1 MPILESGQ
9 LFERYRITR
18 CLGSGISG
26 ESYEAEDSILLRKV
40 TLKLVH
46 PHTTLPD
53 AARRQFFREM
63 QRISIFN
70 HPYLAPILDYGEIHG
85 QLYVARRYVSP
96 GSLLGAEGRLWFRP
110 PLGLADAIRYTR
122 HLADALN
129 YMHQQG
135 YIHGALTFSNILVLH
150 GPDLENDAAPFL
162 ISDTGLAQFVRRYG
176 QPAQTPLPITA
187 APEQFDKRLT
197 PASDQFALA
206 VLLYF
211 WLAGRPPFLGTP
223 EEIELKKRH
232 EMLTPLSSLNPHI
245 TLDLDGVL
253 LRALSAAPE
262 YRYPSVQAFAD
273 SLHHTLKY
281 LPEVTEPTRFPSFIT
296 PVQTP
301 FLSLF
306 TEATEPIAATA
317 ENNIYEPF
325 SSATS
330 SSSDGTHPV
339 EAKAPAE
346 MGTIPETE
354 PPTLQETGF
363 PLSPTDDETLA
374 EQPFDIEA
382 PEVSQG
388 EFIPIESAP
397 DSSETLEQIEEE
409 VAPIE
414 ISEIPISEPVF
425 DSVGTR
431 FIASTNNSPTTDS
444 PTTSTGLTSP
454 SDIGRD
460 EARPYNTIHS
470 EAGRDES
477 RPYNTIHSEAGR
489 DEARPYNTIHSE
501 AGRDESRPYNTIHS
515 EAGRDEARPYNTI
528 HSEAGRDESRPY
540 NTIHSE
546 AGRDEARPYNTIHSE
561 AGRDEARPYNDSED
575 THTTSIDHESAL
587 ETKPDDMPIAS
598 IAEIEY
604 DEAHPSDGETAI
616 PLVDQN
622 SDGAEKPTEKPE
634 VQPPTEPI
642 PEPTPQI
649 VPGVPQPLP
658 EPALPEPLPDTG
670 QREQQQEQEQPPS
683 EEPTVIPP
691 PQPLPDIQQ
700 PVPDPETPTEPPV
713 QPPSK
718 EAESNAEQKSL
729 LTARLIIASPYAEEP
744 YEIPLER
751 EEYTIGRAGS
761 SDILLDQ
768 DNLTSRHH
776 ALLRHE
782 ENRYLLYDRRSANGV
797 YVNGQKISS
806 EQGAELLDGDHISIG
821 NYELIFRCPPPD
833 ISNDNGYQESSEPK
847 MTYSI

>member
-9 LFERYRITR
+9 LFERYRIIR
-18 CLGSGISG
+18 WLGSGISG

-70 HPYLAPILDYGEIHG
+70 HPYLTPILDYGEIHG
-85 QLYVARRYVSP
+85 QLYVARRFVSS

-122 HLADALN
+122 QLADALH
-129 YMHQQG
+129 YIHQQG

-162 ISDTGLAQFVRRYG
+162 ISDPGLAQFVRRYG
-176 QPAQTPLPITA
+176 QPVQIPLPITA

-223 EEIELKKRH
+223 EEIEQKKRH

-245 TLDLDGVL
+245 TIDLDGVL

-281 LPEVTEPTRFPSFIT
+281 LPEVTEPARFPSFMT

-306 TEATEPIAATA
+306 TEATEPIPVNADISTQEA
-317 ENNIYEPF
+317 F
-325 SSATS
+325 SSTNDLLSNLDVASTVEPDTS
-330 SSSDGTHPV
+330 HN
-339 EAKAPAE
+339 
-346 MGTIPETE
+346 MGTIPHTE
-354 PPTLQETGF
+354 P
-363 PLSPTDDETLA
+363 LA
-374 EQPFDIEA
+374 FLDATTTE
-382 PEVSQG
+382 
-388 EFIPIESAP
+388 
-397 DSSETLEQIEEE
+397 
-409 VAPIE
+409 
-414 ISEIPISEPVF
+414 
-425 DSVGTR
+425 SVGTP
-431 FIASTNNSPTTDS
+431 FMASTNDS
-444 PTTSTGLTSP
+444 PTENTDLTSI
-454 SDIGRD
+454 SDIERD
-460 EARPYNTIHS
+460 EARPYNN
-470 EAGRDES
+470 AD
-477 RPYNTIHSEAGR
+477 
-489 DEARPYNTIHSE
+489 
-501 AGRDESRPYNTIHS
+501 
-515 EAGRDEARPYNTI
+515 
-528 HSEAGRDESRPY
+528 
-540 NTIHSE
+540 
-546 AGRDEARPYNTIHSE
+546 
-561 AGRDEARPYNDSED
+561 DS
-575 THTTSIDHESAL
+575 HTTSSDHESAL
-587 ETKPDDMPIAS
+587 EANPLDAPAAFIDLDTIGEAGHREPGR
-598 IAEIEY
+598 
-604 DEAHPSDGETAI
+604 DETRPYNIETAT
-616 PLVDQN
+616 PLVIRESAGADKP
-622 SDGAEKPTEKPE
+622 AEKPEE
-634 VQPPTEPI
+634 PPATEPI
-642 PEPTPQI
+642 PEPTPQV
-649 VPGVPQPLP
+649 VPDVPQPLP
-658 EPALPEPLPDTG
+658 EPDLPEPLPDTG
-670 QREQQQEQEQPPS
+670 QQEQQQEQEQPPS

-691 PQPLPDIQQ
+691 PQPLPNIQQ
-700 PVPDPETPTEPPV
+700 PVPEPETPPEPPV

-718 EAESNAEQKSL
+718 ETGSNAEQKSL
-729 LTARLIIASPYAEEP
+729 LIARLIIASPYAEEP
-744 YEIPLER
+744 YEVVLER

-776 ALLRHE
+776 ALLRRE
-782 ENRYLLYDRRSANGV
+782 DNRYLLYDRRSANGV

-806 EQGAELLDGDHISIG
+806 EQGAELIDGDHISIG
-821 NYELIFRCPPPD
+821 NYELIFRCPPL
-833 ISNDNGYQESSEPK
+833 SNGDEYQESSEPK

>member
-1 MPILESGQ
+1 
-9 LFERYRITR
+9 
-18 CLGSGISG
+18 
-26 ESYEAEDSILLRKV
+26 
-40 TLKLVH
+40 
-46 PHTTLPD
+46 
-53 AARRQFFREM
+53 
-63 QRISIFN
+63 
-70 HPYLAPILDYGEIHG
+70 
-85 QLYVARRYVSP
+85 
-96 GSLLGAEGRLWFRP
+96 
-110 PLGLADAIRYTR
+110 
-122 HLADALN
+122 
-129 YMHQQG
+129 
-135 YIHGALTFSNILVLH
+135 
-150 GPDLENDAAPFL
+150 
-162 ISDTGLAQFVRRYG
+162 
-176 QPAQTPLPITA
+176 
-187 APEQFDKRLT
+187 
-197 PASDQFALA
+197 
-206 VLLYF
+206 
-211 WLAGRPPFLGTP
+211 
-223 EEIELKKRH
+223 
-232 EMLTPLSSLNPHI
+232 MLTPLSSLNPHI

-454 SDIGRD
+454 S
-460 EARPYNTIHS
+460 
-470 EAGRDES
+470 
-477 RPYNTIHSEAGR
+477 EAGR
-489 DEARPYNTIHSE
+489 DEA
-501 AGRDESRPYNTIHS
+501 
-515 EAGRDEARPYNTI
+515 
-528 HSEAGRDESRPY
+528 RPY

>member
-122 HLADALN
+122 QLADALN

-477 RPYNTIHSEAGR
+477 RPYN
-489 DEARPYNTIHSE
+489 
-501 AGRDESRPYNTIHS
+501 
-515 EAGRDEARPYNTI
+515 
-528 HSEAGRDESRPY
+528 
-540 NTIHSE
+540 
-546 AGRDEARPYNTIHSE
+546 
-561 AGRDEARPYNDSED
+561 DSED

-649 VPGVPQPLP
+649 VTGVPQPLP